1 MRNQSALRAKAALC
15 GGGTHVDGGT
25 REHSRDLPTLFGGQ
39 KHRRIIAD
47 GCKYHGFPNEPI
59 CRKFDAN
66 DACRP
71 GRQYRRAVTALLMA
85 LSGHRLLH
93 WDFRVHDRRVH
104 AIHMIF
110 VAQQA
115 VLTRRAAVVTGLAQ
129 ILFHLAEIGHEIL
142 RVALFVA
149 L

>member
-1 MRNQSALRAKAALC
+1 
-15 GGGTHVDGGT
+15 
-25 REHSRDLPTLFGGQ
+25 
-39 KHRRIIAD
+39 
-47 GCKYHGFPNEPI
+47 
-59 CRKFDAN
+59 
-66 DACRP
+66 
-71 GRQYRRAVTALLMA
+71 MA

-115 VLTRRAAVVTGLAQ
+115 VLTRRAAVMTGLAQ